1 MKLTFDGFNART
13 VTPDEVESLQSNYGY
28 NEDVKL
34 NKYISVVYMERNPN
48 FMYEIAVLTSAS
60 DFQNYYEEKFV
71 YDFEEWSCISWFID
85 KENIFHAVC
94 LEEGTFIVVQYKL
107 TSQDNTVMQD
117 IRSEY
122 GQWEIKI

>member
-34 NKYISVVYMERNPN
+34 NKFISAVYMERNPN

-85 KENIFHAVC
+85 KENIF
-94 LEEGTFIVVQYKL
+94 IVVQYKL